1 MSEIKIRFSGV
12 AIADT
17 FAIEPNKDPA
27 KEPSVT
33 CKIRAVDGEHAG
45 TEVYWRGQLAGGAAK
60 YTIEALRVMG
70 MTGNDITNPVGLGT
84 TKFDVTGKD
93 EEYQGKTYRRY
104 SVWAPKVRPTLRAED
119 QKAFANKFKALLA
132 ETGVVAVTD
141 DNRAPAELPAA
152 RSTNGVHTAPV
163 AVSTTDDSTA
173 LFR

>member
-12 AIADT
+12 ALPET
-17 FAIEPNKDPA
+17 FNIEPNKTEG
-27 KEPSVT
+27 KEPSIV

-45 TEVYWRGQLAGGAAK
+45 TEVFWRGQLAGGAAK
-60 YTIEALRVMG
+60 ITIEALRVMG
-70 MTGNDITNPVGLGT
+70 MTGNDITNPVGLGS

-104 SVWAPKVRPTLRAED
+104 SVWAPRVRPTLRAED
-119 QKAFANKFKALLA
+119 QKAFSNKFKALLA
-132 ETGVVAVTD
+132 ETGVIAVTD

-152 RSTNGVHTAPV
+152 KATNGIGTAPV
-163 AVSTTDDSTA
+163 AVSDTGAATD